1 MSVADHLGPTGL
13 DDVEALAALAL
24 LEHRLPRRELGMLE
38 PGAELFDRCRRERTQ
53 HADSTQDLDV
63 RIANAHPCIEPAQRG
78 PAGGHGQ
85 RRHEADRDE
94 REANAE
100 QLDDQRRE
108 QAAGRDP
115 EREDRLEAREHARED
130 GLVRQPGQQRE
141 AADVD
146 QRVADADQAEQDDR
160 RCQLGND
167 ADQSQRR
174 TEQRD
179 ADAEPAGESAT
190 SDQPE
195 RQDRAEHAT
204 CADGRIQDT
213 DARISRV
220 EEVDRNHH
228 GEHGQAAARERL
240 HHPERRD
247 QRRACDRPRWW

>member
-1 MSVADHLGPTGL
+1 
-13 DDVEALAALAL
+13 
-24 LEHRLPRRELGMLE
+24 MLE
-38 PGAELFDRCRRERTQ
+38 PGAELLDRCRRERTQ

-63 RIANAHPCIEPAQRG
+63 RIAHAHPYIEPAQRG

-100 QLDDQRRE
+100 QLDDQRRQ

-130 GLVRQPGQQRE
+130 GLVRQPGQHRE

-160 RCQLGND
+160 RCLLRND
-167 ADQSQRR
+167 ADQGQRR
-174 TEQRD
+174 AEQRD

-204 CADGRIQDT
+204 GADGRVQDT
-213 DARISRV
+213 DARISQCRGG
-220 EEVDRNHH
+220 RS
-228 GEHGQAAARERL
+228 Q
-240 HHPERRD
+240 P
-247 QRRACDRPRWW
+247 PR

>member
-1 MSVADHLGPTGL
+1 MRTPRKISMSASRTRIRASSRRSAGQ
-13 DDVEALAALAL
+13 LAATAN
-24 LEHRLPRRELGMLE
+24 
-38 PGAELFDRCRRERTQ
+38 GAMRP
-53 HADSTQDLDV
+53 
-63 RIANAHPCIEPAQRG
+63 IATSAS
-78 PAGGHGQ
+78 
-85 RRHEADRDE
+85 
-94 REANAE
+94 ANAE

-130 GLVRQPGQQRE
+130 GLVRQPGQHRE

-146 QRVADADQAEQDDR
+146 QRVADADHAEQDDR
-160 RCQLGND
+160 RCLLGND
-167 ADQSQRR
+167 ADQRQRR

-204 CADGRIQDT
+204 CSDGRIQDT

-240 HHPERRD
+240 HHPEHCD
-247 QRRACDRPRWW
+247 QPERCDRPRWW